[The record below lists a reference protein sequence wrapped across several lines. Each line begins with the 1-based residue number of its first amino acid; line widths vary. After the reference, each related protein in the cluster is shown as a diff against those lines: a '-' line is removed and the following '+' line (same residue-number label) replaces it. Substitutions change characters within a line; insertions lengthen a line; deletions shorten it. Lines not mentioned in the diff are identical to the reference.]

1 MKKVILILALSLLCG
16 SVVQTQTSQNKKE
29 KQEVVK
35 LKNGHRVRG
44 KIVTYAP
51 LDSLVIQEEDG
62 TLQTIY
68 WNSIKQITKED
79 WRPQQTL
86 GSDFTPSKGPQKGY
100 RGFFDLEYYKS
111 IDAQSRDHFGFSTA
125 HGYQLKP
132 YLFVGAGAGMKISHK
147 QHFKDNFGQKA
158 DFYMF
163 PVFADVR
170 LDLLKNRYSPYLD
183 LRVGYTLGNK
193 AYGIMFNPTIGCRI
207 GLTDKLAM
215 NASLGYSMQSTD
227 IVVRTYGENAI
238 KHLDYKPTVNFQNNP
253 YHCLSF
259 KLGIEF

>member
-1 MKKVILILALSLLCG
+1 MKRIILILTLCLLG
-16 SVVQTQTSQNKKE
+16 GMVVQAQTQNKKE

-51 LDSLVIQEEDG
+51 LDSLVIQEDDG

-68 WNSIKQITKED
+68 WDRIKQINKED
-79 WRPQQTL
+79 WQPQQSM
-86 GSDFTPSKGPQKGY
+86 GSDFTPGKGPQKGY
-100 RGFFDLEYYKS
+100 RAFVDLEYYKS

-147 QHFKDNFGQKA
+147 QHFKDTFGQKA

-170 LDLLKNRYSPYLD
+170 LDLLKNKYSPYLD
-183 LRVGYTLGNK
+183 FRVGYTLGNK
-193 AYGIMFNPTIGCRI
+193 AYGMMFNPSIGCRI
-207 GLTDKLAM
+207 GLTDELAM

-238 KHLDYKPTVNFQNNP
+238 KHLDHKPDPNFQNNP

>member
-1 MKKVILILALSLLCG
+1 MKKTIIILTLCLLG
-16 SVVQTQTSQNKKE
+16 GMVVQAQTQKKKE

-51 LDSLVIQEEDG
+51 LDSLVIQEDDG
-62 TLQTIY
+62 TMQTIY
-68 WNSIKQITKED
+68 WDNIKQITKEG
-79 WRPQQTL
+79 WQPQQSM
-86 GSDFTPSKGPQKGY
+86 GSDFTPGKGPQKGY
-100 RGFFDLEYYKS
+100 RAFVDLEFYKS

-147 QHFKDNFGQKA
+147 QHFKDTFGQKA

-170 LDLLKNRYSPYLD
+170 LDLLKNKYSPYLD
-183 LRVGYTLGNK
+183 FRVGYTLGNK
-193 AYGIMFNPTIGCRI
+193 AYGMMFNPSIGCRI
-207 GLTDKLAM
+207 GLTDKLAI

-227 IVVRTYGENAI
+227 IVVHSYGENAI
-238 KHLDYKPTVNFQNNP
+238 KHLDHKPDYVNFQNNP

>member
-1 MKKVILILALSLLCG
+1 MKKTIIILTLCLLG
-16 SVVQTQTSQNKKE
+16 GMVVQAQTQNKKE

-51 LDSLVIQEEDG
+51 LDSLVIQEDDG

-68 WNSIKQITKED
+68 WDNIKQITKED
-79 WRPQQTL
+79 WQPQQTL
-86 GSDFTPSKGPQKGY
+86 GSDFTPGKGPQRGY
-100 RGFFDLEYYKS
+100 RGFVDLEYYKS
-111 IDAQSRDHFGFSTA
+111 IDAISRNHYGISTS
-125 HGYQLKP
+125 HGYQFKP
-132 YLFVGAGAGMKISHK
+132 WLFVGAGAGIKLSHK
-147 QHFKDNFGQKA
+147 KHYENFDRPPK

-170 LDLLKNRYSPYLD
+170 FDLLKNKFSPFLD
-183 LRVGYTLGNK
+183 CRVGYTLGNK
-193 AYGIMFNPTIGCRI
+193 AYGVMLNPSLGCRI
-207 GLTDKLAM
+207 GLSNRLAI
-215 NASLGYSMQSTD
+215 NATIGYSLQSTD
-227 IVVRTYGENAI
+227 IVAQSIVSTAI
-238 KHLDYKPTVNFQNNP
+238 RHSDTGNEQNNP